1 MFKKISVLLML
12 VLTMTMTFGGCG
24 SSSDSTSSNNKDV
37 TSEASSQ
44 EDVSSDDEAD
54 VTSDD
59 SEDAENEA
67 DGELLTGTHYI
78 EIDIKDYGKI
88 SAELYADKAPETVTN
103 FVKLA
108 KEGFY
113 DGLTFHRIISG
124 FMIQGGDPEGNGT
137 GGSGENIKGEFEE
150 NGFENDIEHVRGV
163 LSMARSQDY
172 DSASSQF
179 FIMHADASYLDGQY
193 AAFGMVTEGIEV
205 VDKICETVAVEDD
218 NGTVLPEN
226 QPVITSIKV
235 ID

>member
-12 VLTMTMTFGGCG
+12 ILTMTMTFGGCG
-24 SSSDSTSSNNKDV
+24 NSSDNASSNNKDV

-44 EDVSSDDEAD
+44 EDVSSEDEAD

-59 SEDAENEA
+59 SEDADDEA
-67 DGELLTGTHYI
+67 DGELLTGTHHI

-137 GGSGENIKGEFEE
+137 GGSEQNIIGEFAA
-150 NGFENDIEHVRGV
+150 NGFENNIEHVRGV
-163 LSMARSQDY
+163 LSMARAQDY

-205 VDKICETVAVEDD
+205 VDKICETVAVEDG

>member
-12 VLTMTMTFGGCG
+12 VMTMTMTLGGCG
-24 SSSDSTSSNNKDV
+24 NSSDSTSSNNKDV
-37 TSEASSQ
+37 TSEASLQ
-44 EDVSSDDEAD
+44 EDVTSDDEAD

-59 SEDAENEA
+59 SEDADDEA
-67 DGELLTGTHYI
+67 DGELLTGTHHI

-137 GGSGENIKGEFEE
+137 GGSEQNIIGEFAA
-150 NGFENDIEHVRGV
+150 NGFENNIEHVRGV
-163 LSMARSQDY
+163 LSMARAQDY

-205 VDKICETVAVEDD
+205 VDKICETVAVEDG

-226 QPVITSIKV
+226 QPVINSIKV

>member
-24 SSSDSTSSNNKDV
+24 SSSEATSSNKDV
-37 TSEASSQ
+37 AS
-44 EDVSSDDEAD
+44 DVTSDDEAD

-67 DGELLTGTHYI
+67 DGELLTGTHHI

-103 FVKLA
+103 FVNLA

-163 LSMARSQDY
+163 LSMARAQDY

-205 VDKICETVAVEDD
+205 VDKICETVAVEDG